1 MSLAASDILVP
12 LQKGT
17 WASQLDE
24 GEMGVCVCVRLSSS
38 LPLAA
43 EEFGKGVNC
52 LGATSL
58 SCVYLHFSE
67 HPSLCHLPDHF
78 VGSLLY
84 GEWQAFLVTSSNSF
98 LLPIT
103 AALDLSGPSCS
114 RLELIQVPISVEQE
128 DSNDAAVS
136 QLGF

>member
-1 MSLAASDILVP
+1 M
-12 LQKGT
+12 
-17 WASQLDE
+17 
-24 GEMGVCVCVRLSSS
+24 CVGGGQRLSSS

-43 EEFGKGVNC
+43 EEVWQGCELFG
-52 LGATSL
+52 AASL

-67 HPSLCHLPDHF
+67 HLSLCHLPDHF

-98 LLPIT
+98 LLPTTT
-103 AALDLSGPSCS
+103 ALHLSGLSCS
-114 RLELIQVPISVEQE
+114 WLELIQVPISVEQE
-128 DSNDAAVS
+128 DSSDTAVS